1 MKQQKLFKDAKEY
14 TRNNEKELKYYGS
27 SLNKFA
33 AKECKGPE
41 YMVVNNIDLV
51 ICDYKNKNEIR
62 IIESK
67 HVNEKPMTYGQRKI
81 LERLS
86 EMGVKCYLVIASP
99 PYETARVYSFQK
111 NETRILNQQELI
123 KFLENDY

>member
-1 MKQQKLFKDAKEY
+1 MKQKKLFYDAKEY
-14 TRNNEKELKYYGS
+14 TLNNEQELKYFGS
-27 SLNKFA
+27 TLNKFA
-33 AKECKGPE
+33 NKECRGSD

-67 HVNEKPMTYGQRKI
+67 HVNEKPMSDGQRII
-81 LERLS
+81 LETLS
-86 EMGVKCYLVIASP
+86 RMGIKCYLVIASP
-99 PYETARVYSFQK
+99 PYETARVYSFQSKK
-111 NETRILNQQELI
+111 NRILNKKQLI